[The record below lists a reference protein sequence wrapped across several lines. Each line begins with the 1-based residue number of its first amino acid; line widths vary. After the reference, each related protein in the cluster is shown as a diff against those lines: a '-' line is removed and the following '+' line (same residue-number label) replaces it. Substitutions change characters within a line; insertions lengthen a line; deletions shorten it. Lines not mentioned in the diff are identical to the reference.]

1 MEKAAKELSLD
12 ELKSKS
18 NLSLDDMAAV
28 EREVQ
33 EELYETPQDEPEKK
47 KPNEDE
53 DEAPKDD
60 KEAAEKK
67 EKPED
72 EEPAEKPEAETE
84 EQKADKQKKLLE
96 EALKKPEDK
105 RSAEEIAAI
114 DAHKKAEKEAQD
126 KRVKDLAAEQKISE
140 EDARKEIESY
150 SRIAEKYKRDPE
162 QMAKALLRSQR
173 EFQKLRDQNQEA
185 QNRQIEQSLE
195 IKEGDELSISGKKLS
210 WEEAKPQ
217 IVETMRKREPE
228 LTEDMDDDQVVRV
241 ALREINKQRKL
252 AYEDQKVKITE
263 DARAKREEIISGLDV
278 DEKFI
283 PEIKSFLDEAPDRV
297 VLDNRFDIQEA
308 VMWAK
313 GKHYDSDLKA
323 HGEREYKRGLED
335 RKILGE
341 KGGAGPVGGGK
352 SKSNDGESK
361 KGWNSLS
368 ESAKTR
374 AREMYES
381 AGFTEQEMYEAYMDY
396 VESEKP
402 DDKKK
407 K

>member
-1 MEKAAKELSLD
+1 MKQAAKELSLE
-12 ELKSKS
+12 ELNKKS
-18 NLSLDDMAAV
+18 NLSMDDIAAV

-33 EELYETPQDEPEKK
+33 EELYEGKPAEKPKDE
-47 KPNEDE
+47 EDE
-53 DEAPKDD
+53 LPADDKEPKDEDKEAPKDD
-60 KEAAEKK
+60 EK
-67 EKPED
+67 
-72 EEPAEKPEAETE
+72 PAEKPETETE
-84 EQKADKQKKLLE
+84 EQKAAKEKKLLE
-96 EALKKPEDK
+96 EALKKPEDE

-114 DAHKKAEKEAQD
+114 DANKKAEKEAQD
-126 KRVKDLAAEQKISE
+126 KRIKDLAAEQKISE

-150 SRIAEKYKRDPE
+150 ARIAEKYKRDPE

-185 QNRQIEQSLE
+185 QKRQIEQSLE
-195 IKEGDELSISGKKLS
+195 IKEGDELTIGGKKLS

-217 IVETMRKREPE
+217 IVETMRKRDPE

-252 AYEDQKVKITE
+252 AFEDQKSKIAE
-263 DARAKREEIISGLDV
+263 EARTKREEILSGLDV

-283 PEIKSFLDEAPDRV
+283 PEIKGVLDEAPDTV
-297 VLDNRFDIQEA
+297 VLDDRFDIQEA
-308 VMWAK
+308 VLWAK
-313 GKHYDSDLKA
+313 GKHYDADLKA

-341 KGGAGPVGGGK
+341 KGGSPVSGGK
-352 SKSNDGESK
+352 PKSNDGGK
-361 KGWNSLS
+361 KSGWDSLS
-368 ESAKTR
+368 DKDKTR

-381 AGFTEQEMYEAYMDY
+381 AGFTEQEMYEAYTEY
-396 VESEKP
+396 VESDEAAN
-402 DDKKK
+402 KKK